1 MDFLRLLN
9 CFPRVQ
15 VTSLQDGLSQF
26 GETATQQQGVRK
38 IVCMS
43 EAMCETVCCTYVYTM
58 HVACEYVDLWILF
71 IVYVHMCVDMYVLYA
86 Y

>member
-1 MDFLRLLN
+1 
-9 CFPRVQ
+9 
-15 VTSLQDGLSQF
+15 
-26 GETATQQQGVRK
+26 
-38 IVCMS
+38 MS